1 MENILKYI
9 FGAVCGILSLLAP
22 IHNLILCAVIF
33 VAIDFVTGVAASKV
47 VATRSGAPWA
57 FESDKAWDTILK
69 LCFVLSG
76 IVLAWLI
83 DSHILAF
90 MNLRLANLFTGFVC
104 GVEFWS
110 YLENA
115 SQISNHPIFRYLKR
129 FMKRKI
135 EEGIK

>member
-1 MENILKYI
+1 MENIIKYI
-9 FGAVCGILSLLAP
+9 FGAVCGLLSLLAP
-22 IHNLILCAVIF
+22 IQNLILCAVIF
-33 VAIDFVTGVAASKV
+33 IAIDFVTGVSASRV
-47 VATRSGAPWA
+47 VAMRRGLPWA
-57 FESDKAWDTILK
+57 FESEKAWDTVLK
-69 LCFVLSG
+69 LCFVLAG

-90 MNLRLANLFTGFVC
+90 MHLNLANLFTGFVC

-115 SQISNHPIFRYLKR
+115 AQISNHPIFRYLKR